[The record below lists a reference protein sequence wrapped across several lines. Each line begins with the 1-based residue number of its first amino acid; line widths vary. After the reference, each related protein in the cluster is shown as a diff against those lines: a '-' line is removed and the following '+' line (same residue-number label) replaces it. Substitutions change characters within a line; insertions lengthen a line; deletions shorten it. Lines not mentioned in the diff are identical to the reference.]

1 MGISSLVY
9 MHVLSN
15 GWTAIKFVLIKSSLT
30 LSVCKAGSIYV
41 TVGCSSVCLF
51 HRAPCGQ
58 EISID
63 SCMRSVVSVQ
73 EARSVARAGAQQQR
87 RRSTALSSKCGQRH
101 VDSRRTRLN
110 TDLLTLICG
119 VTMWVSRSRSP
130 SRDTA

>member
-73 EARSVARAGAQQQR
+73 EARSVARAGAQQQMR
-87 RRSTALSSKCGQRH
+87 AA
-101 VDSRRTRLN
+101 SRWQPTDEAEHRLVN
-110 TDLLTLICG
+110 FDLWCNNVG
-119 VTMWVSRSRSP
+119 V
-130 SRDTA
+130 